1 MKKAWKITSIAF
13 ILLILDLGLT
23 LYFLYNYDGVVSE
36 GNQIVYSSKYGYLV
50 FVINFVYLVMVFVAS
65 VLNSRYQT
73 VIINASSTMN
83 YTKRLYTS
91 DNYSFILANV
101 CFTFIVATFV
111 SRMTAIFDWIVF
123 GFHRENF
130 FNSTYAI
137 IRSTMPMER
146 YDIITG
152 AIAALIAIP
161 LWFHLEYL
169 KSKKIINPPA
179 DFF

>member
-13 ILLILDLGLT
+13 ILLILDFGLT
-23 LYFLYNYDGVVSE
+23 LYFVHNYYPLVSE
-36 GNQIVYSSKYGYLV
+36 GNQVMNNSQYGFFV
-50 FVINFVYLVMVFVAS
+50 FIINFVYLLMVFVAS
-65 VLNSRYQT
+65 AIYNKHQT

-123 GFHRENF
+123 GFYRENF

-169 KSKKIINPPA
+169 KSKKIINPPR
-179 DFF
+179 